1 MNNTANMNGRGRVR
15 TCFLLAVIAVLAFF
29 EPAAQAQLR
38 VRVSVKFILG
48 SSGQRPSVGGGGF
61 GSSSYAL
68 TSDSAVISNINYANE
83 LLTQMGRGYQYQLT
97 EIQDVSG
104 WSGFFSISARDQGNK
119 EDLEAVA
126 TSNATTR
133 AQFFYRSDAINIYI
147 NNSSSGYCSFPGGGT
162 IIFAGSQAYDTLL
175 IHEMGHYMSLAHT
188 HAGEQFR
195 DSDNS
200 SCSAANCSCAILIA
214 GTSDGFADTLPD
226 VDCWTRS
233 QMVAANPGATTT
245 QIDNTFLNIMSYHL
259 PQDRFTSDQFDAWT
273 DAANSP
279 RFSVLT
285 GRTRFVATSGNDT
298 TGTGTSAS
306 RFRTLDKGVTT
317 ANSGDIVLLRAGS
330 YNETA
335 TITKA
340 VTLRATRGTV
350 VIGQ

>member
-1 MNNTANMNGRGRVR
+1 MRLSIQHSASIKRLVLLVACVLGLFFSHTA
-15 TCFLLAVIAVLAFF
+15 
-29 EPAAQAQLR
+29 EAQLR
-38 VRVSVKFILG
+38 VRVSIKFILG
-48 SSGQRPSVGGGGF
+48 SSGQRPSIGGGGF

-83 LLTQMGRGYQYQLT
+83 LLTRMGRGYQYQLT

-162 IIFAGSQAYDTLL
+162 IIFAGSQAYDTLM

-188 HAGEQFR
+188 HNGEQFR

-200 SCSAANCSCAILIA
+200 SCSAANCSCAILIP
-214 GTSDGFADTLPD
+214 GTTDGFADTLPD
-226 VDCWTRS
+226 IDCWTRS

-245 QIDNTFLNIMSYHL
+245 QIDNTFLNIMSYHT

-273 DAANSP
+273 DGANSP

-285 GRTRFVATSGNDT
+285 GRTRFVATSGSDT
-298 TGTGTSAS
+298 TGTGSSGS
-306 RFRTLDKGVTT
+306 RFRTLVKGVTI

-330 YNETA
+330 YNETT

-340 VTLRATRGTV
+340 VTLRATRGTA
-350 VIGQ
+350 VIGL

>member
-1 MNNTANMNGRGRVR
+1 MRLSIQHLASIRRLILLVACVVGLFLSHTA
-15 TCFLLAVIAVLAFF
+15 
-29 EPAAQAQLR
+29 EAQLR
-38 VRVSVKFILG
+38 VRVSIKFILG
-48 SSGQRPSVGGGGF
+48 SSGQRPSIGGGGF

-83 LLTQMGRGYQYQLT
+83 LLTRMGRGYQYQLT

-104 WSGFFSISARDQGNK
+104 WSGFFSISARDQSNK

-200 SCSAANCSCAILIA
+200 SCAAANCSCAILIP

-226 VDCWTRS
+226 VDCWSRA

-259 PQDRFTSDQFDAWT
+259 PQDRFTADQFDAWT
-273 DAANSP
+273 DGANSP
-279 RFSVLT
+279 RFSVVT

-298 TGTGTSAS
+298 TGTGSSGS
-306 RFRTLDKGVTT
+306 RVRTLARGVTI
-317 ANSGDIVLLRAGS
+317 ASAGDIVLLRAGS

-340 VTLRATRGTV
+340 VTLRGTRGTV

>member
-1 MNNTANMNGRGRVR
+1 
-15 TCFLLAVIAVLAFF
+15 
-29 EPAAQAQLR
+29 
-38 VRVSVKFILG
+38 
-48 SSGQRPSVGGGGF
+48 
-61 GSSSYAL
+61 
-68 TSDSAVISNINYANE
+68 
-83 LLTQMGRGYQYQLT
+83 LLTRMGRGYQYQLT

-104 WSGFFSISARDQGNK
+104 WSGFFSISARDQSNK

-188 HAGEQFR
+188 HNGEQFR

-200 SCSAANCSCAILIA
+200 SCSAANCSCAILIP
-214 GTSDGFADTLPD
+214 GTTDGFADTLPD
-226 VDCWTRS
+226 VDCWTRP
-233 QMVAANPGATTT
+233 QMVAANPGATAT

-273 DAANSP
+273 DGANSP

-285 GRTRFVATSGNDT
+285 GRTRFVATTGNDT
-298 TGTGTSAS
+298 TGVGSSGS
-306 RFRTLDKGVTT
+306 RFRTLVKGVTV
-317 ANSGDIVLLRAGS
+317 ANAGDIVLLRAGS
-330 YNETA
+330 YNETT

-340 VTLRATRGTV
+340 VTLRATRGTA